1 MNQSE
6 KYIKQSCGFRTA
18 VNVPQSNAPPQYADR
33 RRQYM
38 APRTVKFDAERA
50 KYATDY
56 VSAAVQGLTPD
67 FYEWTETTVR
77 LAENLDASAKVVKR
91 TDDYK
96 EILFDSERIDYF
108 PIGAKI
114 KTMGSTWICTMP
126 SNMSSARCTALI
138 TRCNASYNSYD
149 DYGNVITEPIIAES
163 YAMQANADVKGQN
176 VMLPEGYFNIT
187 AQLNENTRRLGHN
200 MRIVLGTK
208 PYRITGFTD
217 FMQEFSGNRDS
228 CHLLKFTVRI
238 EEPNIT
244 DDVTEN
250 FIAGGNAYSF
260 TAEIS
265 GNMDLAIGKPSYLN
279 AIFRVNGE
287 AKSPDDMPLT
297 WKWASSDEETATVSE
312 SGLVTGIK
320 AGTAVITATLLQNPN
335 VSAAAEVT
343 ISTNGEEN
351 LQFRGAV
358 PRSIKQYT
366 DAILNATGF
375 DGGFSTARPVTW
387 LFSGALP
394 ECYSI
399 TPIASDDILNSIAD
413 ANAGNGILTH
423 SYSAGDE
430 YTGSQ
435 LQIADSGSLIQY
447 SDDAR
452 YAVASLEIKSGEL
465 MGISNAVK
473 ISCLKSS
480 TVPLTVTAVCGN
492 RQISTTIELEGY

>member
-1 MNQSE
+1 
-6 KYIKQSCGFRTA
+6 
-18 VNVPQSNAPPQYADR
+18 
-33 RRQYM
+33 M

-217 FMQEFSGNRDS
+217 FMQEFSGDRDS

-250 FIAGGNAYSF
+250 FIAGGNANSF

-265 GNMDLAIGKPSYLN
+265 GNRDLAIGKPSYLN

-297 WKWASSDEETATVSE
+297 WKWTSSDEETATVSE

-320 AGTAVITATLLQNPN
+320 AGNAVITDTLLQNPN

-351 LQFRGAV
+351 LQFRGNV
-358 PRSIKQYT
+358 PKSIKQYT

-423 SYSAGDE
+423 SYTAGDE

-480 TVPLTVTAVCGN
+480 DVPLTVTAVCGN